1 MDDSMVTARML
12 DEKKRKGAR
21 ILEREGLSASQA
33 INLMYDKMIEEGE
46 AGFLRADSSRIGDEA
61 KWAAASRDM
70 ARMKLLLD
78 TNVVI
83 DFLHEREPYYDK
95 ARLLM
100 TAGRVGEFDLWI
112 TSSQVTDLIYILSEG
127 GKRLLLSHVLEQL
140 RGMRTFVNVH
150 AVSDREVDRMLAASW
165 KDPEDSLIFESAL
178 EMRADAIVTRNRKD
192 FESSVIKVVDC
203 DEFFVW
209 MRKDFG
215 LDYEEVV
222 I

>member
-1 MDDSMVTARML
+1 
-12 DEKKRKGAR
+12 
-21 ILEREGLSASQA
+21 
-33 INLMYDKMIEEGE
+33 
-46 AGFLRADSSRIGDEA
+46 
-61 KWAAASRDM
+61 
-70 ARMKLLLD
+70 
-78 TNVVI
+78 
-83 DFLHEREPYYDK
+83 
-95 ARLLM
+95 M

-127 GKRLLLSHVLEQL
+127 GKRSLLSRVLEQL

-178 EMRADAIVTRNRKD
+178 EMRADAIVTRNQKD

-215 LDYEEVV
+215 LDYE
-222 I
+222 

>member
-1 MDDSMVTARML
+1 
-12 DEKKRKGAR
+12 
-21 ILEREGLSASQA
+21 
-33 INLMYDKMIEEGE
+33 
-46 AGFLRADSSRIGDEA
+46 
-61 KWAAASRDM
+61 M

-140 RGMRTFVNVH
+140 
-150 AVSDREVDRMLAASW
+150 LAASW

>member
-1 MDDSMVTARML
+1 MSLSIFCM
-12 DEKKRKGAR
+12 
-21 ILEREGLSASQA
+21 SASL
-33 INLMYDKMIEEGE
+33 I
-46 AGFLRADSSRIGDEA
+46 
-61 KWAAASRDM
+61 
-70 ARMKLLLD
+70 
-78 TNVVI
+78 
-83 DFLHEREPYYDK
+83 
-95 ARLLM
+95 

-127 GKRLLLSHVLEQL
+127 GKRSLLSRVLEQL
-140 RGMRTFVNVH
+140 RGLRTFVNVH

-178 EMRADAIVTRNRKD
+178 EMRADAIVTRNQKD

>member
-1 MDDSMVTARML
+1 MSLSIICM
-12 DEKKRKGAR
+12 
-21 ILEREGLSASQA
+21 SASH
-33 INLMYDKMIEEGE
+33 ITKR
-46 AGFLRADSSRIGDEA
+46 RACS
-61 KWAAASRDM
+61 
-70 ARMKLLLD
+70 
-78 TNVVI
+78 
-83 DFLHEREPYYDK
+83 
-95 ARLLM
+95 
-100 TAGRVGEFDLWI
+100 AGRVGEFSLWI

-127 GKRLLLSHVLEQL
+127 GKRSLLSHVLEQL

-178 EMRADAIVTRNRKD
+178 EMRADAIVTRNQKD

>member
-1 MDDSMVTARML
+1 
-12 DEKKRKGAR
+12 
-21 ILEREGLSASQA
+21 
-33 INLMYDKMIEEGE
+33 
-46 AGFLRADSSRIGDEA
+46 
-61 KWAAASRDM
+61 M

-100 TAGRVGEFDLWI
+100 TVGEFDLWI

-127 GKRLLLSHVLEQL
+127 GKRSLLSRVLEQL
-140 RGMRTFVNVH
+140 RGLRTFVNVH

-178 EMRADAIVTRNRKD
+178 EMRADAIVTRNQKD
-192 FESSVIKVVDC
+192 FEKSSIRVFDC
-203 DEFFVW
+203 EEFFDHLAED
-209 MRKDFG
+209 KG
-215 LDYEEVV
+215 LAYEE
-222 I
+222 IAF